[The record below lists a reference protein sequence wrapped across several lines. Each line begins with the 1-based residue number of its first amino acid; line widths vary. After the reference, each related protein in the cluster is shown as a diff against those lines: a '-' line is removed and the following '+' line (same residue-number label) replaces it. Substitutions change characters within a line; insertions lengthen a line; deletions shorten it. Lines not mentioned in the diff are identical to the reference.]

1 MFVFVRVKICCM
13 GQMLLIFRLQT
24 EWVRQD
30 QISLEELKTS
40 GLETKND
47 INHVGPSTADI
58 VYIVNTS
65 TLDLGSSSYHQGLFN
80 GYNTRQFRWLYDEIQ
95 KPNKISYF
103 LAQ

>member
-1 MFVFVRVKICCM
+1 M
-13 GQMLLIFRLQT
+13 GQMRNIFRL
-24 EWVRQD
+24 ESESVRQD

-65 TLDLGSSSYHQGLFN
+65 TLDPGAAAAAT
-80 GYNTRQFRWLYDEIQ
+80 TRV
-95 KPNKISYF
+95 F
-103 LAQ
+103 LMDRYSAI